1 MMDYNEQNSSNGKKL
16 SKTMNF
22 QMFGRGDGR
31 HFMTSMIEREIIS
44 RLKEG
49 RVGPSLFALMKG

>member
-1 MMDYNEQNSSNGKKL
+1 MDYNEQNSSNGKKL

-22 QMFGRGDGR
+22 QMFGWGDGR

-44 RLKEG
+44 RLKEEG
-49 RVGPSLFALMKG
+49 